1 MLISNLKVTNSL
13 RVDFTEFAWA
23 VFWLPS
29 FYFWLNP
36 FSDVPSFSSLGI
48 LLDIL
53 EPTRAAVSIP
63 YLTVQMFRD
72 LNLSL
77 FLRGYRHSIKSKTS
91 FMISGAGFILTLTIS
106 ISNFCK
112 LQSWILKEPSFT
124 RSSLKVKLWSWYAI
138 LTTLSWM
145 RFIWLI

>member
-53 EPTRAAVSIP
+53 ESTRAAVSIP

-77 FLRGYRHSIKSKTS
+77 FLREYRHSIKSKTS

-124 RSSLKVKLWSWYAI
+124 RSSLKVKLCSWYAI

>member
-72 LNLSL
+72 LNFSL
-77 FLRGYRHSIKSKTS
+77 FLREYRHSIKSKTS

>member
-53 EPTRAAVSIP
+53 ESTRAAVSIP

-77 FLRGYRHSIKSKTS
+77 FLREYRHSIKSKTS
-91 FMISGAGFILTLTIS
+91 FMISGAGFIFTLTIS

>member
-53 EPTRAAVSIP
+53 ESTRAAVSIP

-77 FLRGYRHSIKSKTS
+77 FLREYRHSIKSKTS

-112 LQSWILKEPSFT
+112 LQSWILKEPSLT

>member
-53 EPTRAAVSIP
+53 ESTRAAVSIP

-77 FLRGYRHSIKSKTS
+77 FLREYRHSIKSKTS

>member
-77 FLRGYRHSIKSKTS
+77 FLREYRHSIKSKTS

>member
-53 EPTRAAVSIP
+53 ESTRAAVSIP

-72 LNLSL
+72 LNFSL
-77 FLRGYRHSIKSKTS
+77 FLREYRHSIKSKTS

-124 RSSLKVKLWSWYAI
+124 RSSLKVKLWSWYAK
-138 LTTLSWM
+138 L
-145 RFIWLI
+145 WLFHECDLYG